1 MDMTIAYSRIIDRR
15 DRAIQ
20 LDLGEEKPVWFPLA
34 KIVLD
39 ESAYTLTGPKELISQ
54 KQAEA
59 RGADPQY
66 NPFGKKLVKLEEP
79 EW

>member
-1 MDMTIAYSRIIDRR
+1 MSDETVTIAYSRVIDRR

-34 KIVLD
+34 KIALD
-39 ESAYTLTGPKELISQ
+39 EVNWTITGSRKLITK

-59 RGADPQY
+59 RGAAVQPLWQ
-66 NPFGKKLVKLEEP
+66 KAS
-79 EW
+79 